1 MIRPGFIHYKN
12 VSVIYW
18 MSREEPPAARHCPW
32 HTPVMGNRPGPPV
45 WGWVWDRVEDEG
57 INPHRKTSFSPQTK
71 TQGPSFL
78 LGHPIHASHLHK
90 RDTASGGRS
99 ASKTSAASRS
109 QILPS
114 LRAPCQTQVFLVH
127 FKGYLETTH
136 LSRNLRGSRQPG
148 AASRSTP
155 FDETFIF
162 LGLKVLYDFPPPMTV
177 LFPNTTPTR
186 EAALSERLSIPGREP
201 GILPGR
207 SFVLTAPHEG
217 RSPVIVTGKV
227 QCRWVTSCAFDGPR
241 SRGGWKHM
249 EDERFHFHLRAW

>member
-1 MIRPGFIHYKN
+1 M
-12 VSVIYW
+12 
-18 MSREEPPAARHCPW
+18 
-32 HTPVMGNRPGPPV
+32 
-45 WGWVWDRVEDEG
+45 
-57 INPHRKTSFSPQTK
+57 
-71 TQGPSFL
+71 
-78 LGHPIHASHLHK
+78 
-90 RDTASGGRS
+90 GGRG

-114 LRAPCQTQVFLVH
+114 LHAPCRAQVFLVH

-148 AASRSTP
+148 VASRSTP

-162 LGLKVLYDFPPPMTV
+162 FGLKVLYHFPHPMTV

-186 EAALSERLSIPGREP
+186 EASHSERLSIPGREP

-207 SFVLTAPHEG
+207 SLVLTAPHEG

-227 QCRWVTSCAFDGPR
+227 QCRWLGHVPSMAQGAGAVPRRPHVTAAPGRCWAEMPEGHRAHDRCSGKSEPILRTGDCHVALGT
-241 SRGGWKHM
+241 SRRPPSWCPV
-249 EDERFHFHLRAW
+249 